1 VSPSQKALIVKMEK
15 EGIAP
20 TPMTLA
26 IGDGANDVGMI
37 QEAHLGIGISGKEGL
52 QAVNSADFAIAQFR
66 FLKSLLVVHG
76 RWNYRRMA
84 KVVRYSFYKNIV
96 LTLTLF
102 YFNYFSGFSGQSLY
116 ETNIYS
122 LYNFALGLPPVAMG
136 LFDTDLTRRF
146 VSAHPEMYRTG
157 RMNLDLNN
165 YVMAR
170 WIFKAFWASL
180 VIGVFLILAF
190 SEQTDLEGLY
200 VMGTLAYLVL
210 VNCMLYKAMLEMS
223 TINFWSSLSIFISL
237 AGTLFFVWG
246 YSFFAEYAPAFYN
259 VGIVA
264 FNHSM
269 FWLVFITVPIIT
281 GVFDLLVAAVKTF
294 YFPDPLRIAMEID
307 HLDRMERRREGL
319 PEFGYGE
326 GEDED
331 DEDDGSREEQQ
342 EGLPESAPT
351 FGTTSSGDNVAR
363 ALESEEWK
371 SVDTVRHDGFA
382 FSHIEIESDPEALDV
397 SGDDASE
404 RASTHL
410 PKHVPSDRTVA

>member
-1 VSPSQKALIVKMEK
+1 M
-15 EGIAP
+15 
-20 TPMTLA
+20 
-26 IGDGANDVGMI
+26 
-37 QEAHLGIGISGKEGL
+37 
-52 QAVNSADFAIAQFR
+52 
-66 FLKSLLVVHG
+66 
-76 RWNYRRMA
+76 
-84 KVVRYSFYKNIV
+84 
-96 LTLTLF
+96 LF
-102 YFNYFSGFSGQSLY
+102 PQ
-116 ETNIYS
+116 
-122 LYNFALGLPPVAMG
+122 
-136 LFDTDLTRRF
+136 
-146 VSAHPEMYRTG
+146 
-157 RMNLDLNN
+157 
-165 YVMAR
+165 
-170 WIFKAFWASL
+170 AFWASL

-363 ALESEEWK
+363 ALESEEVRPNFHRLHFPSTK
-371 SVDTVRHDGFA
+371 SLIQNRVALLSFSGSLLTQFA
-382 FSHIEIESDPEALDV
+382 TMV
-397 SGDDASE
+397 SLSVTL
-404 RASTHL
+404 RSKVIQKLST
-410 PKHVPSDRTVA
+410 